1 MKKRVISAIVMIL
14 VFIPFL
20 ILGDTFYLVLG
31 GILGVLSLWE
41 LMRLEK
47 NIPSYM
53 QFLSY
58 IVCLL
63 LVLYKHDSKDYL
75 DILNFPIVVSMF
87 FIYSFS
93 IIINNDLKKYN
104 YKDSL
109 WLFCITLMI
118 GLMFN
123 SFIKVRYLGLYDV
136 IYCMLI
142 ATMTDT
148 FALFGGKLFGK
159 NKLIANTGENR
170 LEENMEVSDKL
181 KVVSDVLYE
190 LTNSK
195 DAKIEEFE
203 DLFVKEFIENIND
216 IKKNIFYDVIIN
228 SQSKIAKD
236 ICNCIQIK
244 EIIVDN
250 DLVEILRKYD
260 NYIFVKDEIIKEN
273 IKEIIR
279 IANRTYKI
287 VQINI
292 AKIQE
297 RNENLNTISKS
308 LKDVSKVIDE
318 CAKEIVDEKE
328 NKFLKK
334 QKELEILLKNKNILV
349 KKCNINQIK
358 NGKYIIKLFFDNNER
373 IKNKDVI
380 TNISDIIS
388 KSLGTKVNF
397 QREKTDVSNEKY
409 FQMYASEDKYI
420 MQVGSAKIAKDSSDA
435 SGDCNLQIKLEDGK
449 YLLAICDGMG
459 SGE

>member
-159 NKLIANTGENR
+159 NKLCKDISPNKTVEGSVVGTIFGTAIATTFYCLLIGNR
-170 LEENMEVSDKL
+170 SVWLVI
-181 KVVSDVLYE
+181 VLTFI
-190 LTNSK
+190 LS
-195 DAKIEEFE
+195 IFGQFG
-203 DLFVKEFIENIND
+203 DLFFSS
-216 IKKNIFYDVIIN
+216 IKRNHK
-228 SQSKIAKD
+228 
-236 ICNCIQIK
+236 
-244 EIIVDN
+244 
-250 DLVEILRKYD
+250 
-260 NYIFVKDEIIKEN
+260 VKDFSNFIPGHGGILD
-273 IKEIIR
+273 R
-279 IANRTYKI
+279 
-287 VQINI
+287 
-292 AKIQE
+292 
-297 RNENLNTISKS
+297 LDS
-308 LKDVSKVIDE
+308 LLFVI
-318 CAKEIVDEKE
+318 
-328 NKFLKK
+328 
-334 QKELEILLKNKNILV
+334 
-349 KKCNINQIK
+349 
-358 NGKYIIKLFFDNNER
+358 
-373 IKNKDVI
+373 
-380 TNISDIIS
+380 
-388 KSLGTKVNF
+388 LG
-397 QREKTDVSNEKY
+397 
-409 FQMYASEDKYI
+409 
-420 MQVGSAKIAKDSSDA
+420 
-435 SGDCNLQIKLEDGK
+435 
-449 YLLAICDGMG
+449 YLLYILII
-459 SGE
+459 